1 MFKKLWIKYKEYILY
16 VAFGGLT
23 TLVNWVCF
31 YLLTHVIRMDVV
43 PANILSWIAAV
54 AVAYVTNRKWVFD
67 SRASGAKEI
76 LVEAAEFTGGRLLTM
91 AIETVL
97 LWITVDLA
105 HWNDLL
111 MKVVIS
117 IVVIILNYVISKKIV
132 FRNK

>member
-1 MFKKLWIKYKEYILY
+1 MIKKLWIKYKEYILY

-23 TLVNWVCF
+23 TLVNWASF

-43 PANILSWIAAV
+43 PANIISWIAAV

-91 AIETVL
+91 VIETVF
-97 LWITVDLA
+97 LWVTVDLA

-132 FRNK
+132 FRKQ